1 MVTVNLILIIII
13 IIIKINNVVDSR
25 ETLGKWLLENQ
36 NVILLTLHL
45 LFQLEKCRY
54 KSKKYIILLQSQA
67 RWCISANTITQDASA
82 KDQKFKLSLDNIGR
96 LSPQTNHRQQKYL
109 CHLKSFWIKLY
120 KLNYLWQ
127 VEMISLKYWLPRV
140 L

>member
-54 KSKKYIILLQSQA
+54 
-67 RWCISANTITQDASA
+67 
-82 KDQKFKLSLDNIGR
+82 
-96 LSPQTNHRQQKYL
+96 
-109 CHLKSFWIKLY
+109 
-120 KLNYLWQ
+120 
-127 VEMISLKYWLPRV
+127 
-140 L
+140 